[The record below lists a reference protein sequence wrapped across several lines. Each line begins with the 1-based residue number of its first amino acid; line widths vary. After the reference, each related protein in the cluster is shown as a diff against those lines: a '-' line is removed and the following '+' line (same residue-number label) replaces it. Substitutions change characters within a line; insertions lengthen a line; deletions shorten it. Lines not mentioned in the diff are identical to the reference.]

1 MNVSVEARRRR
12 RGRYVRLRHT
22 VLESSVGDYAAFGA
36 LRTSYRERSGM
47 EEAIYIGA
55 DTLAD
60 CVWDTDCINTR
71 AFSGS
76 TAKTRIGKA
85 WLWEVGT
92 TMTIQRWGRQPLC
105 DGGVR
110 NRRSDGGDWN

>member
-47 EEAIYIGA
+47 EEAIFG
-55 DTLAD
+55 
-60 CVWDTDCINTR
+60 
-71 AFSGS
+71 
-76 TAKTRIGKA
+76 TAEAI
-85 WLWEVGT
+85 VGT
-92 TMTIQRWGRQPLC
+92 AEAIVGTAE
-105 DGGVR
+105 V
-110 NRRSDGGDWN
+110 